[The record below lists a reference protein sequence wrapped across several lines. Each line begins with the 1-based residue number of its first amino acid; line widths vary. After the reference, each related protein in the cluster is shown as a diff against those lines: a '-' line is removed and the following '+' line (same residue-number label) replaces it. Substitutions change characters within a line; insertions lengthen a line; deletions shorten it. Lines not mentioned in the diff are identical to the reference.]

1 MQQNVPFTGIICIN
15 TIYYK
20 RTFSPEHGFTRRYNM
35 NKWVT
40 ITLIFLLSVGGLA
53 QQAIDYFHSE
63 IGATMTYKIVP
74 LDSLGNPIADS
85 TIYERDLY
93 AAVGDVEGK
102 TAHFLLIKTGP
113 KATLDA
119 QAYRDTLYYNFEGS
133 VTSQYLDLAYI
144 ESIMGQFSGAKL
156 DSALGDFDLMA
167 FLKALEKWYPMF
179 DYQAPLEQEAIMF
192 QRDTTLTL
200 PGLPFPLTFRL
211 QATNKRVADETI
223 TTELGTFDCKKFVQ
237 SLALGIV
244 SPLPPYAFTPL
255 AELPEAIWIAE
266 DNWIVRSRIAP
277 VEIDL
282 TLLGE
287 GVIKINGLL
296 REAIPTTAE
305 KVKRDKTFAEKFDL
319 LQNYPNPFNAS
330 TTIRYHLK
338 NAAEVRLEIYDM
350 IGRNI
355 ATLVN
360 DAQAAGEYSIN
371 YQADYLPSG
380 VYYYKLTAG
389 NYVKTKKMILLK

>member
-1 MQQNVPFTGIICIN
+1 
-15 TIYYK
+15 
-20 RTFSPEHGFTRRYNM
+20 M

-40 ITLIFLLSVGGLA
+40 IVFIFLLSAGGYA
-53 QQAIDYFHSE
+53 QEAIDYFHSE

-74 LDSLGNPIADS
+74 LDSMGNPIADS

-93 AAVGDVEGK
+93 AAVSDVEGK
-102 TAHFLLIKTGP
+102 TAHVLLIKVGP

-119 QAYRDTLYYNFEGS
+119 QAYRDTLYYHFEGA
-133 VTSQYLDLAYI
+133 VASQYLDLAYI
-144 ESIMGQFSGAKL
+144 ESIMEQFSGAKL

-167 FLKALEKWYPMF
+167 FLKTLEKWYPMF
-179 DYQAPLEQEAIMF
+179 DYQAPLDQESIIF
-192 QRDTTLTL
+192 QRDTTMTL
-200 PGLPFPLTFRL
+200 PGLTFPLTFRL
-211 QATNKRVADETI
+211 QAVKKRVADETI

-237 SLALGIV
+237 TIALGIV

-255 AELPEAIWIAE
+255 AELPESIWIAE
-266 DNWIVRSRIAP
+266 GNWIVRSRIDP
-277 VEIDL
+277 VAIDL

-287 GVIKINGLL
+287 GVIQINGLL
-296 REAIPTTAE
+296 REAIPTTVE

-338 NAAEVRLEIYDM
+338 NTADVKLEIYDL
-350 IGRNI
+350 IGRKI
-355 ATLVN
+355 TTLVN
-360 DAQAAGEYSIN
+360 EPQSTGEYSIT
-371 YQADYLPSG
+371 YQADYLTSG
-380 VYYYKLTAG
+380 VYYYKLNAG